1 MASEITVRAL
11 PLTPVTIPA
20 GGIHPEWTFSIEQI
34 ETAVKW
40 GAWYAQNEI
49 TIRTSS
55 WGTSK
60 SQQPIFLLCSSISYP
75 PD

>member
-11 PLTPVTIPA
+11 PLTPVPISA
-20 GGIHPEWTFSIEQI
+20 GGIHPQWTFIPEQI

-40 GAWYAQNEI
+40 GAWYAQNGIQVEV
-49 TIRTSS
+49 SGWS
-55 WGTSK
+55 KSK
-60 SQQPIFLLCSSISYP
+60 SQQPIFLLSLSISYL